1 LDQATQRQL
10 ARGQRLVE
18 ILKQPQYQPMPWV
31 DQALS
36 IFAATNGYLD
46 DQPMNALSRFESE
59 FLTFIRTKKANLRKS
74 IEEAEKIDEED
85 EKELKSALEEFVQ
98 AFSA

>member
-1 LDQATQRQL
+1 
-10 ARGQRLVE
+10 
-18 ILKQPQYQPMPWV
+18 
-31 DQALS
+31 
-36 IFAATNGYLD
+36 
-46 DQPMNALSRFESE
+46 MNALSRFESE
-59 FLTFIRTKKANLRKS
+59 FLTFIRTKKADLRKS